1 MPILYLIPIPV
12 SQCVLNTED
21 MVLFPLNCLKD
32 HWIPWINLIKKWRKK
47 RKKRRGMEEKKGRRE
62 EEKEFSM
69 SSNIYGFTV
78 T

>member
-1 MPILYLIPIPV
+1 
-12 SQCVLNTED
+12 

-32 HWIPWINLIKKWRKK
+32 HWIPWINLIKERHRESRNGGKRERKEK
-47 RKKRRGMEEKKGRRE
+47 EKERKGGKEGKGGSERRDRE
-62 EEKEFSM
+62 REFSM